1 MTKTHAK
8 ILADIAAKVVADYR
22 AQDHNES
29 CGSCGA
35 DIGPSD
41 SFPWHLDV
49 EDCRAVRDPVPDLQT
64 RIAAAAAAAAEA
76 DRTPDWDYKLDERW
90 QG

>member
-1 MTKTHAK
+1 MKTHAQ
-8 ILADIAAKVVADYR
+8 ILADIAAKVVAAYR

-41 SFPWHLDV
+41 SFVWHLDD
-49 EDCRAVRDPVPDLQT
+49 EDCRAIREPVPDLQT
-64 RIAAAAAAAAEA
+64 RIAEAIVEAEL
-76 DRTPDWDYKLDERW
+76 DPIDPSWDYRLDERW
-90 QG
+90 LG